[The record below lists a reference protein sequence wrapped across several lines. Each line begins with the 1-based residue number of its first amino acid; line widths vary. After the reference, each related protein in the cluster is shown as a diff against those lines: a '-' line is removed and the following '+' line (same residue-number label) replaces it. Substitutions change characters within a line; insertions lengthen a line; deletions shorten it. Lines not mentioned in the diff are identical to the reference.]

1 MKKLVKESLSIHLPP
16 RQFFQWWDQI
26 KDKYPDED
34 WEFIVS
40 TLVNDEAST
49 DEELIEH
56 FTSNGVNEDVAWD
69 TVEHRNGFLSY
80 GLDIQ
85 V

>member
-49 DEELIEH
+49 D
-56 FTSNGVNEDVAWD
+56 
-69 TVEHRNGFLSY
+69 
-80 GLDIQ
+80 
-85 V
+85 